1 MLAMA
6 WMHWGDE
13 GERRY
18 GPRPKWKGWAGKI
31 DIRRVTSPGL
41 DLLILNDVLLSPQ
54 AVFTVVGEGGEPD
67 ATVAFEVHP
76 PPLHAPGDPYLRVH
90 EVKDARPEVIG
101 IHIAAKPG
109 GRGITT
115 ADLRSFALDELTTD
129 VFTVVGVPMFNAEE
143 FAATPQ
149 DYLEK
154 DYRHIGRTMREARQG
169 SRGTVTRAEL
179 QEVARVYR
187 QHIDT
192 TPIQAVRS
200 AGGYKSDRTAARRV
214 QQARAAGLLPKTTP
228 GKRKG

>member
-6 WMHWGDE
+6 WMHWGDK

-18 GPRPKWKGWAGKI
+18 GPRPKWKGWPGKI
-31 DIRRVTSPGL
+31 NIRRIISPGL
-41 DLLILNDVLLSPQ
+41 DTLVLNGVYLHPQ

-76 PPLHAPGDPYLRVH
+76 LPLHEPGDPYLRVH
-90 EVKDARPEVIG
+90 EVRNARPEVIG
-101 IHIAAKPG
+101 IHIAAKLG

-143 FAATPQ
+143 FAAAPQ
-149 DYLEK
+149 DYPEK

-179 QEVARVYR
+179 EEVARIYR
-187 QHIDT
+187 EHIDT
-192 TPIQAVRS
+192 TPIQAVR
-200 AGGYKSDRTAARRV
+200 AARGYKSDRTAARRV

-228 GKRKG
+228 GKRKA